1 MKNTNDS
8 MDRPIS
14 PMERMKLVPVCR
26 DLGIDMARYPIDR
39 DLRNAI
45 TAAVL
50 AEVASEDNPELGFY
64 EI

>member
-14 PMERMKLVPVCR
+14 PVERIKLMKVCTE
-26 DLGIDMARYPIDR
+26 LGIDMARYPIDR

-50 AEVASEDNPELGFY
+50 AEVASEDAPELGFY